1 MFIKSYK
8 LLYEDDSIMKI
19 LIFYASYGGGHLNAA
34 KSINDYIISNYPN
47 YDVELIDCM
56 KYVNKTIEKL
66 TTAAYREMAKK
77 APWAWGKIY
86 SDSQKGP
93 LAHLSSRS
101 NKIMAIKLL
110 RLLREKQ
117 PDVIISTHPFGSQ
130 MCSYLKRKNKITA
143 KIATIMT
150 DFSPHDQW
158 LVGHKFTDYFFVA
171 NDKMKN
177 YLISKGIAENKVFVT
192 GIPIS
197 NRFLKTYNK
206 KEILDTY
213 NLSEDKFTVL
223 FFGGGE
229 FGLGK
234 TKTAEIFES
243 LVQESLK
250 EKIQIIAIAGKNPK
264 MKASFEE
271 IVSKYYINTTTTN
284 TTDITN
290 NVKILEF
297 TNQVPELM
305 SISNLV
311 VTKPG
316 GLTTSESLASHLPML
331 IINPIPGQEEENAE
345 FLEDKGIAIW
355 LRKNDDSK
363 IIIENLLADNKKL
376 NLMKENTKLLA
387 RPHSTETI
395 CKMIL
400 GTEQKI
406 S

>member
-1 MFIKSYK
+1 
-8 LLYEDDSIMKI
+8 MKI

-34 KSINDYIISNYPN
+34 KSINDYIISNYPS

-243 LVQESLK
+243 FVQESLK

-264 MKASFEE
+264 MKASFKE
-271 IVSKYYINTTTTN
+271 IVSKYSVNTTTTN

-305 SISNLV
+305 SISDLV

-363 IIIENLLADNKKL
+363 LIIENLLADNKKL

-406 S
+406 I

>member
-1 MFIKSYK
+1 
-8 LLYEDDSIMKI
+8 MKI

-34 KSINDYIISNYPN
+34 KSINDYIINNYPN
-47 YDVELIDCM
+47 NDVELIDCM

-177 YLISKGIAENKVFVT
+177 YLINKGIAENKVFVT

-243 LVQESLK
+243 FVQESLK

-264 MKASFEE
+264 MKASFKE
-271 IVSKYYINTTTTN
+271 IVSKYSVNTTTTN

-305 SISNLV
+305 SISDLV

-363 IIIENLLADNKKL
+363 LIIENLLADNKKL

-387 RPHSTETI
+387 KPHSTETI

-406 S
+406 I

>member
-1 MFIKSYK
+1 
-8 LLYEDDSIMKI
+8 MKI

-34 KSINDYIISNYPN
+34 KSINDYIVSNYPN

-177 YLISKGIAENKVFVT
+177 YLINKGLTENKISVT

-243 LVQESLK
+243 FVQESLK

-264 MKASFEE
+264 MKANFEE
-271 IVSKYYINTTTTN
+271 IVSKYSVNTTNNNTTN

-305 SISNLV
+305 SISDLV

-355 LRKNDDSK
+355 IRKNDDSK
-363 IIIENLLADNKKL
+363 LIIENLLADNQKL

-406 S
+406 I